1 MSSTSSCWWQ
11 RCKKRWTRWCYFFT
25 SCAKLRCLGANIIH
39 FHTYFWPFV
48 NLFQLFY
55 ALFCQYYWGKNCTCA
70 NVYTLCMSD
79 WWSSGGHFYRTFVMS
94 QLSLWLLREILNNH
108 KNNRDL
114 DHHLPPNLY
123 RDMTN
128 SSSFAHAS
136 EVNTIKTSNLRRS
149 IISYSAGFRRPA
161 LSAALFFKE
170 ENVLQKC
177 MFLLS
182 GQEID

>member
-1 MSSTSSCWWQ
+1 
-11 RCKKRWTRWCYFFT
+11 
-25 SCAKLRCLGANIIH
+25 
-39 FHTYFWPFV
+39 
-48 NLFQLFY
+48 
-55 ALFCQYYWGKNCTCA
+55 
-70 NVYTLCMSD
+70 MSD

-161 LSAALFFKE
+161 LSAALIFKE
-170 ENVLQKC
+170 EKKSSCVAKVYVSVIWSGNRLNCTCQNQIILEAAPKILGHKVFVVVLAIQPKDL
-177 MFLLS
+177 M
-182 GQEID
+182 